1 MSATAKS
8 AAPQADIIKMNVIS
22 TIIQKYIEINFIFYA
37 YAVGYLYLAI
47 IYLPSFLIQPLKKK
61 LIEYERIGTNKSAFI
76 ISLISGTVLYLCFL
90 FLVGLDP
97 ITGFSPLILV
107 LWFIGYV
114 LWGYFALFLLAD
126 YKKKFKKKESV
137 L

>member
-1 MSATAKS
+1 
-8 AAPQADIIKMNVIS
+8 MNIVS

-37 YAVGYLYLAI
+37 YSVGYLYLAV
-47 IYLPSFLIQPLKKK
+47 IYLPSFLIRPLKRY
-61 LIEYERIGTNKSAFI
+61 LSEYERIGTNRSAFI
-76 ISLISGTVLYLCFL
+76 ISVISGIVIYLCFL

-97 ITGFSPLILV
+97 ISGFSAFVLV

-126 YKKKFKKKESV
+126 YKKKFRKKESI

>member
-1 MSATAKS
+1 MR
-8 AAPQADIIKMNVIS
+8 PLRPGVIKMNIVS

-37 YAVGYLYLAI
+37 YSVGYLYLAV
-47 IYLPSFLIQPLKKK
+47 IYLPSFLIRPLKRY
-61 LIEYERIGTNKSAFI
+61 LSEYERIGTNRSAFI
-76 ISLISGTVLYLCFL
+76 ISVISGTVIYLCFL

-97 ITGFSPLILV
+97 ILGFSAFVLV

-126 YKKKFKKKESV
+126 YKKKFRKKESI